1 MTLKVAALQLAP
13 TAGDVAANLRGV
25 EAGLRAAADLGVEI
39 VGLPEMW
46 PTSFVE
52 VRERDWLPVTRA
64 ATARAAE
71 LSAELG
77 LVVFGSA
84 FAGPP
89 DAAGR
94 LFNRLTVWDS
104 GRAVLEFDKVHLFTP
119 TGERESFRAGAVPP
133 ATVLVRGV
141 RLSGAVCYDLRFGP
155 LWHRP
160 WVEEAEL
167 LVVPAQWPTPRASHW
182 RALVLGRAAEHQAFV
197 VAVNR
202 TGTAPLARRGEELSF
217 PGNSIVAGPDGTA
230 RAEGSGA
237 DGLIVWE
244 VDPEE
249 ARALRRAI
257 PVRRDQRPGTYFR

>member
-1 MTLKVAALQLAP
+1 
-13 TAGDVAANLRGV
+13 
-25 EAGLRAAADLGVEI
+25 
-39 VGLPEMW
+39 
-46 PTSFVE
+46 
-52 VRERDWLPVTRA
+52 
-64 ATARAAE
+64 
-71 LSAELG
+71 
-77 LVVFGSA
+77 
-84 FAGPP
+84 
-89 DAAGR
+89 
-94 LFNRLTVWDS
+94 VWDA

-119 TGERESFRAGAVPP
+119 TGERESFRAGEAPP
-133 ATVLVRGV
+133 ATVVVRGV

-202 TGTAPLARRGEELSF
+202 TGTALHARRGDELAF

-237 DGLIVWE
+237 VGLIVWD

-249 ARALRRAI
+249 ARALRRAV